1 MAGLIGGLGDLA
13 ANAGGEAIAF
23 GLGFALGRALEPAG
37 VELSQEAWKVAP
49 IRAPDALVLAE
60 GVAQGQVDP
69 DDAAGWAAE
78 HGYGPSQFKAL
89 VDIANTG
96 PALGY
101 AFQAWRRGKLTDEEF
116 TTALHRTG
124 LEQQWNTAIEALKD
138 ELLDPG
144 ALATAIHR
152 GIIAG
157 QGLLLQEP
165 PTGPGNIPQV
175 PQSTIDGVQE
185 AAGHGYTP
193 ERLRVLIGN
202 TGLPLPLGEMLQLL
216 NRGHVTED
224 DVKRSIAQSNVRN
237 EYMDA
242 AMFLRRRLV
251 TPHEYEE
258 GALRG
263 VITRAEA
270 DAGAALSGMEPAD
283 AQFLFE
289 IMGRPLPVHG
299 ITTGLARDGQYGGT
313 YADVPQPYQDAI
325 RRSNIRPEYA
335 RLAYANRYTL
345 PSAFV
350 LRTLAQSGEL
360 GHDEVHKLLLE
371 IGWPPE
377 LVDKV
382 AKLWAGSP
390 AAAVDKHVQ
399 KAQTQLWNTLHKSV
413 VDTLTTDTEAGPYL
427 TAAGVPEAAHADVLA
442 TWRHEQELI
451 RSTLTPAQIK
461 KAVGGKLFTTDEAVQ
476 LLLRHGYD
484 QADANTFLAE

>member
-1 MAGLIGGLGDLA
+1 MGGIIGNLGGVA
-13 ANAGGEAIAF
+13 ANTVGETIAFAAGTAGHRALSPIGEAVAQ
-23 GLGFALGRALEPAG
+23 RAW
-37 VELSQEAWKVAP
+37 QEAP
-49 IRAPDALVLAE
+49 IRLPAAEFLAA

-69 DDAAGWAAE
+69 DEAETWAKKQGIGPAAW
-78 HGYGPSQFKAL
+78 KAM
-89 VDIANTG
+89 VDIANVG

-101 AFQAWRRGKLTDEEF
+101 AYQAWRRGELTDTEF
-116 TTALHRTG
+116 DTALHRTG
-124 LEQQWNTAIEALKD
+124 LEQQWFAAMRGLKD
-138 ELLDPG
+138 ELLDQG

-157 QGLLLQEP
+157 QGLLLVEP
-165 PTGPGNIPQV
+165 PTTPGHVPQV
-175 PQSTIDGVQE
+175 PQSSIDGVKE
-185 AAGHGYTP
+185 AAGQGLTA

-202 TGLPLPLGEMLQLL
+202 TGLPLALGQMLQLL
-216 NRGHVTED
+216 NRGDVTED
-224 DVKRSIAQSNVRN
+224 DVRRAVAESNIRN
-237 EYMDA
+237 EYMDVA
-242 AMFLRRRLV
+242 LALRRHLL
-251 TPHEYEE
+251 TPHEYQEA
-258 GALRG
+258 ALRG
-263 VITRAEA
+263 IITQAEA
-270 DAGAALSGMEPAD
+270 DAGSALSGMEQKD
-283 AQFLFE
+283 AHLLFE

-299 ITTGLARDGQYGGT
+299 ITTGLARDGQFGGS
-313 YADVPQPYQDAI
+313 YSDVPEPYQDAI

-382 AKLWAGSP
+382 ATLWAGSVSTT
-390 AAAVDKHVQ
+390 VDKHVQ
-399 KAQTQLWNTLHKSV
+399 KAQTQLWGALHKSV
-413 VDTLTTDTEAGPYL
+413 VDTLTTDAEAGPYL
-427 TAAGVPEAAHADVLA
+427 TAAGVPEDAHAAVLA

-461 KAVGGKLFTTDEAVQ
+461 KAVGGKLFTTEQAVA

-484 QADANTFLAE
+484 EADANTFLAE